1 MTSHPSLS
9 PEERVSLSDPLE
21 DSMIAGFVAVAAGS
35 SGTLMVD
42 ASANPPLRGVR
53 LGPE

>member
-21 DSMIAGFVAVAAGS
+21 DSMIAGFVAVAWIERHSDG
-35 SGTLMVD
+35 
-42 ASANPPLRGVR
+42 
-53 LGPE
+53 